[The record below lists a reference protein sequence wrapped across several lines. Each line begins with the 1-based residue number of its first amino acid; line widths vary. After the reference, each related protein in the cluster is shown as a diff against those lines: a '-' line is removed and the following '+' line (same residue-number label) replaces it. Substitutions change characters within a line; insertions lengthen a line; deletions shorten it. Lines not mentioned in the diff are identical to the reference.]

1 MKNLSIHSRAYF
13 VWLILLC
20 SNFAILAYAGEF
32 SVSATKAKIQSL
44 LEDEARITLSVAN
57 CEPNKRITGLMS
69 KMDAIGQQLM
79 EQDPTD
85 EVLSLSEKSLAIM
98 ALLRERRVYAY
109 MLWAEGLL
117 EKSKTGTYTNLSTL
131 NQNTLMNLYCRLS
144 EVNISIIKENM
155 LNREIMTRLAEIY
168 DCLTPENKQTVRIKA
183 IQMQRDGLSI
193 LENVPL
199 RKTLDDF

>member
-1 MKNLSIHSRAYF
+1 MHIKP
-13 VWLILLC
+13 ILTCFCLVGT
-20 SNFAILAYAGEF
+20 ILFYSSSTASADEF
-32 SVSATKAKIQSL
+32 SISSVKAKIQSL
-44 LEDEARITLSVAN
+44 LDDESKIALSVAN
-57 CEPNKRITGLMS
+57 SEPNKRITELMM
-69 KMDAIGQQLM
+69 KFDAIGQQLM
-79 EQDPTD
+79 EQDPSD
-85 EVLSLSEKSLAIM
+85 EILSLSEKSLAIM

-117 EKSKTGTYTNLSTL
+117 EKSKTGAYTNLSAL

-144 EVNISIIKENM
+144 EINISIIKENM

-168 DCLTPENKQTVRIKA
+168 DCLTPENKQTVRVKA
-183 IQMQRDGLSI
+183 IQMQRDGLSV

>member
-1 MKNLSIHSRAYF
+1 MKNLSIHTHARF
-13 VWLILLC
+13 VGIILLC
-20 SNFAILAYAGEF
+20 SSFALSTYAEDF
-32 SVSATKAKIQSL
+32 SVSSTKAKIQSL
-44 LEDEARITLSVAN
+44 LEAESKITLSVAN
-57 CEPNKRITGLMS
+57 CEPTKRITELMS

-79 EQDPTD
+79 EQVPSD
-85 EVLSLSEKSLAIM
+85 EVLSLSEKSLAVM

-117 EKSKTGTYTNLSTL
+117 EKSKAGAYADLSSL
-131 NQNTLMNLYCRLS
+131 DQNTLINLYCRLS

>member
-1 MKNLSIHSRAYF
+1 MKYLSIHTRANF
-13 VWLILLC
+13 VGLILLC
-20 SNFAILAYAGEF
+20 SSFAISAYAEDF
-32 SVSATKAKIQSL
+32 SVSSTKAKIESL
-44 LEDEARITLSVAN
+44 LEDESKITLSVAN
-57 CEPNKRITGLMS
+57 SEPTKRITELMS

-79 EQDPTD
+79 EQVPSD

-117 EKSKTGTYTNLSTL
+117 EKSKAGAYADLSSL
-131 NQNTLMNLYCRLS
+131 DQNTLINLYCRLS

-168 DCLTPENKQTVRIKA
+168 DRLTPENKKTVRIKA